1 MLRLVAPRTG
11 QHPSRGPPPEA
22 RAKSPK
28 RKAQRQDK
36 QTRFALADQTFRRN
50 LVNFP
55 RNVGREEARKRAS
68 LLISARALPEPS
80 RRSAERSSFC
90 PQGLLVKPRDKRTNP
105 LRHPCRTVKDIAS
118 EIRLII
124 ETEKSLHPEEGA
136 EFYFRGEGMN
146 YAAEDNSELGTA
158 FPCLLYQPRWHDAW
172 RYERELYQE
181 ALRCRVVE
189 FEHDHTMADRLA
201 RMQHYQLPT
210 RFNDLSDNA
219 LQAAYFA
226 TGAGSFGGD
235 REKSAPFDGWIR
247 VVKIA
252 KDKMK
257 SFTSDIIV
265 AISHLPL
272 VDPDKIRL
280 YDDFAK
286 TDEEGKGLNVLRYE
300 IMKERPAFGFE
311 AERPIA
317 ARKLRHDI
325 QQVWPFKPLLGNPRI
340 QKQGGIFIA
349 VGCSD
354 GKRPI
359 YPTYAPEDYDNPDA
373 PSHGIKQVG
382 AVRIAADAKQD
393 IENELR
399 YYGNRFIPI
408 FQTRASTFAASS
420 ARSTRMCLCK
430 FIGPSGADR
439 LRG

>member
-1 MLRLVAPRTG
+1 M
-11 QHPSRGPPPEA
+11 RGGA
-22 RAKSPK
+22 
-28 RKAQRQDK
+28 
-36 QTRFALADQTFRRN
+36 
-50 LVNFP
+50 
-55 RNVGREEARKRAS
+55 GRRAS
-68 LLISARALPEPS
+68 LLISCTARPEPPVKVS
-80 RRSAERSSFC
+80 GDAFFLS
-90 PQGLLVKPRDKRTNP
+90 PGLLVKLGDKRP
-105 LRHPCRTVKDIAS
+105 HLLSRPCRTIEDIAS
-118 EIRLII
+118 EVRLII
-124 ETEKSLHPEEGA
+124 ETEKVLHPEERA

-146 YAAEDNSELGTA
+146 HAAKDNSELGTA
-158 FPCLLYQPRWHDAW
+158 FPCFLYQSRWHDAW

-235 REKSAPFDGWIR
+235 RAKSAPFDGWIR
-247 VVKIA
+247 VIKIA

-272 VDPDKIRL
+272 VDPDKIHL
-280 YDDFAK
+280 YDDFDR

-325 QQVWPFKPLLGNPRI
+325 QQAWPFKPLLGNPRI

-399 YYGNRFIPI
+399 YYGV
-408 FQTRASTFAASS
+408 
-420 ARSTRMCLCK
+420 
-430 FIGPSGADR
+430 
-439 LRG
+439 RGEQVYPDLSDTCQYIRNKLSEEYKNVPV